1 MLSPDAS
8 SGNVLLL
15 TDSPE
20 RGERLGRWIATT
32 GERPVVLSG
41 AEKFLMET
49 GDDESIDLLVTDL
62 DTDDP
67 AARGLMDRLATGEL
81 FRDVPQLHVFRDL
94 AFRDHFLAGHPSQAA
109 LAMAAPPEAEGFQAR
124 VRLASEIGRL
134 RRELARGSIRDP
146 MTGLFNRRYLML
158 RLEEEFSRARRHRT
172 PLSLLLLDIDHLKKI
187 NDAFGLVAGDT
198 VIRKVAQTIRAQ
210 VRREDLLGR
219 TGEESFG
226 ILLANNRYR
235 GAAIL
240 ANKIRSEVEELL
252 LQFRGESFQVRISA
266 GVSAFPD
273 NPSIRGADD
282 LVRTTEDALAAAK
295 SRGGNRVAVDEGILR
310 RDRRVVLVADPDPTL
325 LDLAEDLLGLD
336 DLLVARA
343 ENAAAA
349 LAAVAVRPPDL
360 LVVDLGLAE
369 SEGGA
374 PFLERLQRREGGRR
388 VPVIALARE
397 AGADPDALARL
408 GVDRFLTKPFSV
420 SLLRGLAQELLD
432 AYRPS

>member
-1 MLSPDAS
+1 MFSPDAS
-8 SGNVLLL
+8 SGNVLLV

-41 AEKFLMET
+41 AEKFLMES
-49 GDDESIDLLVTDL
+49 GDDESIDLMVTDL

-67 AARGLMDRLATGEL
+67 AARGLMDRLMAGEL
-81 FRDVPQLHVFRDL
+81 FRDVPQLHIFRDL
-94 AFRDHFLAGHPSQAA
+94 AFRDRFLARYPAQVA
-109 LAMAAPPEAEGFQAR
+109 LAMAAPPEAEGFQSR
-124 VRLASEIGRL
+124 VRLGAEVGRL
-134 RRELARGSIRDP
+134 RRELSRGSIRDP

-172 PLSLLLLDIDHLKKI
+172 PLSLIFIDIDHLKKI
-187 NDAFGLVAGDT
+187 NDAFGLVAGDS
-198 VIRKVAQTIRAQ
+198 VIRKVAQALRAQ

-219 TGEESFG
+219 SGEESFG

-240 ANKIRSEVEELL
+240 ANKIRSDVEELL

-295 SRGGNRVAVDEGILR
+295 ARGGNRVAVDEGILR
-310 RDRRVVLVADPDPTL
+310 RERRIVLVADPDPSL

-336 DLLVARA
+336 DLEVARA
-343 ENAAAA
+343 ETAAGALACAAA
-349 LAAVAVRPPDL
+349 RPPDL

-369 SEGGA
+369 AEGGA
-374 PFLERLQRREGGRR
+374 NFLERLSRRAGDRR

-420 SLLRGLAQELLD
+420 SLLRGVARELLD